1 MASTTIDM
9 RLPAGTTSAATT
21 YSNTTVVEGRKP
33 TLFAQALDAV
43 NPLQHVPGVSQA
55 YRAVTGDKISETS
68 KIVGHL
74 GLGAA
79 VAGPV
84 GLAVGAGV
92 YLVEKIFGGLFG
104 GSKGDTATA
113 TATPPLT
120 STAGATAGKVAT
132 TAGGSQNAAA
142 AVAAAGATVTGTT
155 SGGTG
160 AGVAPVSMSSAQF
173 TALLTAFG
181 QGAEDEQT
189 RKAAQVGADAA
200 SGQVGSDDFANRM
213 AANLDKLQS
222 LKKAEVA
229 Q

>member
-33 TLFAQALDAV
+33 TLFSQALDAV

-104 GSKGDTATA
+104 GGKDDTATA
-113 TATPPLT
+113 AAAPPLA
-120 STAGATAGKVAT
+120 STAGTAAGKVAT

-142 AVAAAGATVTGTT
+142 AVAAAGATSAGTT

-181 QGAEDEQT
+181 QGTQDELT
-189 RKAAQVGADAA
+189 RTASDTKSKAPP
-200 SGQVGSDDFANRM
+200 QVGSDDFAARM
-213 AANLDKLQS
+213 AANLDKLQT
-222 LKKAEVA
+222 LKTAEVA